1 MKQDFPYV
9 GFMRLP
15 QVLEVIPVSK
25 SSWWGGIRSG
35 KYPKQIKL
43 GEKTSVWRAE
53 DIKALL
59 TKFQE
64 Q

>member
-25 SSWWGGIRSG
+25 SSWWGG
-35 KYPKQIKL
+35 KYPKKIKL